1 MLAVTERMKNEVKG
15 YEAHGIRKI
24 LRLAFSEIMPKEKIE
39 FLVRRAR
46 DGGKA
51 NNKLVKE
58 EISKAYKDIED
69 KGRIE
74 GKIEGEISGKKEVA
88 RNLLNMGYSVKEVE
102 KMTNL
107 KEADFKE

>member
-15 YEAHGIRKI
+15 YETHGIRKI
-24 LRLAFSEIMPKEKIE
+24 SRLAFSEIMPKEKIE

-58 EISKAYKDIED
+58 EISKVYKDIED

-74 GKIEGEISGKKEVA
+74 GEKAIA
-88 RNLLNMGYSVKEVE
+88 RKLLNMGYSIKEVE
-102 KMTNL
+102 KITNL

>member
-1 MLAVTERMKNEVKG
+1 MKNEVKG
-15 YEAHGIRKI
+15 YETHGIRKI
-24 LRLAFSEIMPKEKIE
+24 SRLAFSEIMPKEKIE

-74 GKIEGEISGKKEVA
+74 GKIEGKIEGEISGKKEIA

-102 KMTNL
+102 KITNL
-107 KEADFKE
+107 KEEDFKE